1 MGRISLDFLR
11 RKSHDDNDTNNS
23 NKNNNEE
30 IMPGYLRA
38 MHDFP
43 TKDSKNDIGLLISHK
58 KDRLSMDEAREKVPV
73 QKETEEEKQTTR
85 APVQPPRKSVELERQ
100 DSANVRKVQV
110 L

>member
-11 RKSHDDNDTNNS
+11 RKSHDDNDDNNS
-23 NKNNNEE
+23 SKTV
-30 IMPGYLRA
+30 MPGYLRA

-73 QKETEEEKQTTR
+73 QKKTEEEKQTTR

>member
-11 RKSHDDNDTNNS
+11 RKSHDDNDDNAV
-23 NKNNNEE
+23 KN
-30 IMPGYLRA
+30 MPGYLRA

-73 QKETEEEKQTTR
+73 QKKTEEEKQTTQP
-85 APVQPPRKSVELERQ
+85 PVQPPRKSAELERQ

>member
-11 RKSHDDNDTNNS
+11 RKSHDDNDDNNS
-23 NKNNNEE
+23 SKTV
-30 IMPGYLRA
+30 MPGYLRA

-73 QKETEEEKQTTR
+73 QKKTEEEKQTTQP
-85 APVQPPRKSVELERQ
+85 PVQPPRKSAELERQ

>member
-11 RKSHDDNDTNNS
+11 RKSHDDNDENS
-23 NKNNNEE
+23 EN
-30 IMPGYLRA
+30 MPGYLRA

-58 KDRLSMDEAREKVPV
+58 KDRLSMDEAKEKVPV
-73 QKETEEEKQTTR
+73 QKKTEEEKQTTQP
-85 APVQPPRKSVELERQ
+85 PVQPPRKSAELERQ

>member
-1 MGRISLDFLR
+1 
-11 RKSHDDNDTNNS
+11 
-23 NKNNNEE
+23 
-30 IMPGYLRA
+30 MPGYLRA

-73 QKETEEEKQTTR
+73 QKKTEEEKQMTR

>member
-11 RKSHDDNDTNNS
+11 RKSHDDNDDNAF
-23 NKNNNEE
+23 KN
-30 IMPGYLRA
+30 MPGYLRA

-43 TKDSKNDIGLLISHK
+43 TKDSKNDIGLLIAHK

-73 QKETEEEKQTTR
+73 QKKTEEEKQTTR

>member
-11 RKSHDDNDTNNS
+11 RKSHDDNDDNNS
-23 NKNNNEE
+23 SKTV
-30 IMPGYLRA
+30 MPGYLRA

-43 TKDSKNDIGLLISHK
+43 TKDSKNDIGLLIAHK

-73 QKETEEEKQTTR
+73 QKKTEEEKQTTQP
-85 APVQPPRKSVELERQ
+85 PVQPPRKSAELERQ

>member
-11 RKSHDDNDTNNS
+11 RKSHDDNEDNS
-23 NKNNNEE
+23 KN
-30 IMPGYLRA
+30 MPGYLRA

-73 QKETEEEKQTTR
+73 QKRKEEEIQTTQP
-85 APVQPPRKSVELERQ
+85 PVQPPRKSVELERQ

>member
-11 RKSHDDNDTNNS
+11 RKSHDDNDDNNS
-23 NKNNNEE
+23 SKTL
-30 IMPGYLRA
+30 MPGYLRA

-73 QKETEEEKQTTR
+73 QKKTEEEKQTTKT
-85 APVQPPRKSVELERQ
+85 PVQPPRKSAELERQ

>member
-11 RKSHDDNDTNNS
+11 RKSHDDNDDNS
-23 NKNNNEE
+23 KN
-30 IMPGYLRA
+30 MPGYLRA

-73 QKETEEEKQTTR
+73 QKKTEEKKATTQP
-85 APVQPPRKSVELERQ
+85 PVQPPRKSAELERQ

>member
-11 RKSHDDNDTNNS
+11 RKSHDDNDENS
-23 NKNNNEE
+23 EN
-30 IMPGYLRA
+30 MPGYLRA

-73 QKETEEEKQTTR
+73 QKKTEEEKQTTQP
-85 APVQPPRKSVELERQ
+85 PVQPPRQSAELERQ

>member
-11 RKSHDDNDTNNS
+11 RKSHDDNDENS
-23 NKNNNEE
+23 EN
-30 IMPGYLRA
+30 MPGYLRA

-73 QKETEEEKQTTR
+73 QKKTEEEKQTTQP
-85 APVQPPRKSVELERQ
+85 PVQPPRKSAELERQ

>member
-11 RKSHDDNDTNNS
+11 RKSHDDHDDNNS
-23 NKNNNEE
+23 SKTV
-30 IMPGYLRA
+30 MPGYLRA

-73 QKETEEEKQTTR
+73 QKKTEEEKQTTKT
-85 APVQPPRKSVELERQ
+85 PVQPPRKSAELERQ

>member
-11 RKSHDDNDTNNS
+11 RKSHDDNEDNS
-23 NKNNNEE
+23 KN
-30 IMPGYLRA
+30 MPGYLRA

-73 QKETEEEKQTTR
+73 QKKTEEEKATTQP
-85 APVQPPRKSVELERQ
+85 PVQLPRKSVELERQ

>member
-11 RKSHDDNDTNNS
+11 RKSHDDNDDNAF
-23 NKNNNEE
+23 KN
-30 IMPGYLRA
+30 MPGYLRA

-73 QKETEEEKQTTR
+73 QKKTEEEKQTTR

>member
-11 RKSHDDNDTNNS
+11 RKSHDDNDDNNS
-23 NKNNNEE
+23 SKTV
-30 IMPGYLRA
+30 MPGYLRA

-73 QKETEEEKQTTR
+73 QKKTEEEKATTQP
-85 APVQPPRKSVELERQ
+85 PVQPPRKSAELERQ

>member
-11 RKSHDDNDTNNS
+11 RKSHDDNDDNNS
-23 NKNNNEE
+23 KTM
-30 IMPGYLRA
+30 MPGYLRA

-73 QKETEEEKQTTR
+73 QKKTEEEKQTTKP
-85 APVQPPRKSVELERQ
+85 PVQPPRKSVELERQ
-100 DSANVRKVQV
+100 DSATVRKVQV

>member
-11 RKSHDDNDTNNS
+11 RKSHDDNDVNS
-23 NKNNNEE
+23 EN
-30 IMPGYLRA
+30 MPGYLRA

-73 QKETEEEKQTTR
+73 QKKTEEEKQTTQ
-85 APVQPPRKSVELERQ
+85 PFVQPARKSAELERQ

>member
-11 RKSHDDNDTNNS
+11 RKSHDDNDDNNS
-23 NKNNNEE
+23 SKTV
-30 IMPGYLRA
+30 MPGYLRA

-73 QKETEEEKQTTR
+73 QKKTEEEKQTTR
-85 APVQPPRKSVELERQ
+85 TNPVQPPRKSVELERQ

>member
-11 RKSHDDNDTNNS
+11 RKSHDDNDDNNS
-23 NKNNNEE
+23 SKTV
-30 IMPGYLRA
+30 MPGYLRA

-73 QKETEEEKQTTR
+73 TKRKEEEGATTQ
-85 APVQPPRKSVELERQ
+85 PSVQPPRKSVELERQ

>member
-11 RKSHDDNDTNNS
+11 RKSHDDNDDNNS
-23 NKNNNEE
+23 SKTV
-30 IMPGYLRA
+30 MPGYLRA

-73 QKETEEEKQTTR
+73 QKKTEEEKQTTKT
-85 APVQPPRKSVELERQ
+85 PVQPPRKSAELERQ

>member
-11 RKSHDDNDTNNS
+11 RKSHDDNDDNS
-23 NKNNNEE
+23 KN
-30 IMPGYLRA
+30 MPGYLRA

-73 QKETEEEKQTTR
+73 QKKTEEEKAMTQP
-85 APVQPPRKSVELERQ
+85 PVQPPRKSAELERQ

>member
-11 RKSHDDNDTNNS
+11 RKSHDDNDDNNS
-23 NKNNNEE
+23 SKTL
-30 IMPGYLRA
+30 MPGYLRA

-73 QKETEEEKQTTR
+73 QKKTEEQKQTTKT
-85 APVQPPRKSVELERQ
+85 PVQPPRKSAELERQ

>member
-1 MGRISLDFLR
+1 
-11 RKSHDDNDTNNS
+11 
-23 NKNNNEE
+23 
-30 IMPGYLRA
+30 

-73 QKETEEEKQTTR
+73 QKKTEEEKQTTR
-85 APVQPPRKSVELERQ
+85 APAQPPRKSAELERQ

>member
-11 RKSHDDNDTNNS
+11 RKSHDDNDDKNNS
-23 NKNNNEE
+23 SKD
-30 IMPGYLRA
+30 MPGYLRA

-73 QKETEEEKQTTR
+73 QKKTEEEKQTTR

>member
-11 RKSHDDNDTNNS
+11 RKSHDDNDDKNS
-23 NKNNNEE
+23 NKN
-30 IMPGYLRA
+30 MPGYLRA

-43 TKDSKNDIGLLISHK
+43 TKDSKNDIGLLIAHK

-73 QKETEEEKQTTR
+73 QKKTEEEKQTTQ
-85 APVQPPRKSVELERQ
+85 PFVQPARKSAELERQ

>member
-11 RKSHDDNDTNNS
+11 RKSHDDNDDNNS
-23 NKNNNEE
+23 SKTV
-30 IMPGYLRA
+30 MPGYLRA

-73 QKETEEEKQTTR
+73 QKKTEEEKQMTR

>member
-11 RKSHDDNDTNNS
+11 RKSHDDNDDNS
-23 NKNNNEE
+23 KN
-30 IMPGYLRA
+30 MPGYLRA

-73 QKETEEEKQTTR
+73 QKKTEEEKQTTR

>member
-11 RKSHDDNDTNNS
+11 RKSHDDNDDNNS
-23 NKNNNEE
+23 SKTV
-30 IMPGYLRA
+30 MPGYLRA

-73 QKETEEEKQTTR
+73 QKKTEEEKQTTR
-85 APVQPPRKSVELERQ
+85 APAQPPRKSAELERQ

>member
-11 RKSHDDNDTNNS
+11 RKSHDDNDDKNNS
-23 NKNNNEE
+23 EKN
-30 IMPGYLRA
+30 MPGYLRA

-73 QKETEEEKQTTR
+73 QKKTEEEKQTTKT
-85 APVQPPRKSVELERQ
+85 PVQPPRKSVELERQ

>member
-11 RKSHDDNDTNNS
+11 RKSHDDNDENS
-23 NKNNNEE
+23 EN
-30 IMPGYLRA
+30 MPGYLRA

-73 QKETEEEKQTTR
+73 QKKTEEENRRLNLPSNHQES
-85 APVQPPRKSVELERQ
+85 AELERQ

>member
-11 RKSHDDNDTNNS
+11 RKSHDDNDDKNNS
-23 NKNNNEE
+23 TKN
-30 IMPGYLRA
+30 MPGYLRA

-73 QKETEEEKQTTR
+73 QKKTEEEKQTTKT
-85 APVQPPRKSVELERQ
+85 PVQPRRKSVELERQ

>member
-11 RKSHDDNDTNNS
+11 RKSHDDNDDNNS
-23 NKNNNEE
+23 SETV
-30 IMPGYLRA
+30 MPGYLRA

-73 QKETEEEKQTTR
+73 QKKTEEEKQTTKT
-85 APVQPPRKSVELERQ
+85 PVQPPRKSAELERQ

>member
-1 MGRISLDFLR
+1 
-11 RKSHDDNDTNNS
+11 
-23 NKNNNEE
+23 
-30 IMPGYLRA
+30 MPGYLRA

-73 QKETEEEKQTTR
+73 QKKTEEEKQTTKTN
-85 APVQPPRKSVELERQ
+85 PVQPPRKSVELERQ

>member
-11 RKSHDDNDTNNS
+11 RKSHDDNDDNNS
-23 NKNNNEE
+23 SKTV
-30 IMPGYLRA
+30 MPGYLRA

-43 TKDSKNDIGLLISHK
+43 TKDSKNDIGLLIAHK

-73 QKETEEEKQTTR
+73 QKKTEEEKQTTKT
-85 APVQPPRKSVELERQ
+85 PVQPPRKSAELERQ

>member
-11 RKSHDDNDTNNS
+11 RKSHDDNDDNAF
-23 NKNNNEE
+23 KN
-30 IMPGYLRA
+30 MPGYLRA

-73 QKETEEEKQTTR
+73 QKKTEEEKQTTQP
-85 APVQPPRKSVELERQ
+85 PVQPPRKSAELERQ

>member
-1 MGRISLDFLR
+1 
-11 RKSHDDNDTNNS
+11 
-23 NKNNNEE
+23 
-30 IMPGYLRA
+30 MPGYLRA

-73 QKETEEEKQTTR
+73 QKKTEEEKATTQP
-85 APVQPPRKSVELERQ
+85 PVQPPRKSAELERQ

>member
-73 QKETEEEKQTTR
+73 QKRTEEEKQTTQP
-85 APVQPPRKSVELERQ
+85 PVQPPRKSVELERQ